1 MANLLTES
9 LLIGSS
15 NIYRL
20 YNSKDHGQIR
30 DYKMIKCTQSE
41 SFDAHMSNMVAGSK
55 FVVVSVIEN
64 FVVDLVT
71 NDREPDAEIVHC
83 VRSFL
88 KLIADTASRLPGTKF
103 AVVMPLQRPAVKWYQ
118 EKLAEITS
126 SLEKGV
132 KDIQKKLGFD
142 KVEIIECSAISTQD
156 FEKDNIHLT
165 DPSAKIFLDHILSKS
180 EAFFTGSNE
189 DDLSD
194 VEYVPEGARAG
205 SLEER
210 LSNLEKAHMRQVK
223 MNFATNLMLAR
234 VREEIDTI
242 SNKAKEDRVVMNGL
256 KSKTPPPAET
266 RARIEWLKGI
276 SNDIFKELIP
286 NFPGKIFYLNQGQQM
301 DVFLPMVEIKLDSV
315 ANALAIR
322 RAFAVKRK
330 NKQLPADLESLFV
343 TNCVNLA
350 TRVRID
356 VLRAIAKR
364 ITNDKDIAYVS
375 GFISRPMMHIKSA
388 GNPTSGKPLKSF
400 SFIDSVSRFHN
411 LLTRD
416 DLVTAYERAGRAFSG
431 QLEQNFV
438 VMNDFDQVKVLGF
451 DPTGAWPRR
460 GSGGDRGR
468 RGAGAGSSS
477 APRAG
482 SSSASRGKGGAG
494 FASKGTKRAG
504 SFLEKESSKK

>member
-1 MANLLTES
+1 
-9 LLIGSS
+9 
-15 NIYRL
+15 
-20 YNSKDHGQIR
+20 
-30 DYKMIKCTQSE
+30 
-41 SFDAHMSNMVAGSK
+41 
-55 FVVVSVIEN
+55 
-64 FVVDLVT
+64 
-71 NDREPDAEIVHC
+71 
-83 VRSFL
+83 
-88 KLIADTASRLPGTKF
+88 
-103 AVVMPLQRPAVKWYQ
+103 
-118 EKLAEITS
+118 
-126 SLEKGV
+126 
-132 KDIQKKLGFD
+132 
-142 KVEIIECSAISTQD
+142 
-156 FEKDNIHLT
+156 
-165 DPSAKIFLDHILSKS
+165 
-180 EAFFTGSNE
+180 
-189 DDLSD
+189 
-194 VEYVPEGARAG
+194 
-205 SLEER
+205 LEER